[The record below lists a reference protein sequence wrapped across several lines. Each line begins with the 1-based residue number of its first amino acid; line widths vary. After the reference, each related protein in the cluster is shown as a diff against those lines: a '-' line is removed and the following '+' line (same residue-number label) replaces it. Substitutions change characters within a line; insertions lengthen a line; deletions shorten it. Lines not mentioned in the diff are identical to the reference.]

1 MRRPPPAGSWR
12 RPGRADG
19 IVRRRRA
26 LLPAANRSSVAP
38 IGVEAGAGE
47 DATVKLILRDGP
59 LDWRGVAA
67 VAEGSGLVLS
77 EGAWAAIAAAER
89 IVAAVAEHGPRAY
102 GVNTGVGALSD
113 TLVPRDQQARLS
125 RNLLMSHAAGVGEP
139 LPEAEV
145 RAVMAAQVNNHAHG
159 RSGLRVETVEA
170 LLGLLA
176 AGCCPEVP
184 ARGSV
189 GYLTHMAHIGLV
201 LIGEGRARVEGRLLE
216 GGAALSAIGRRPL
229 RLVAKEGLS
238 LVNGTPCAT
247 GLACLA
253 LHRIGRLLDGAD
265 AVAALTLEALGAG
278 IAAFDADVL
287 AVRRSPGLQAS
298 GAALRARLAG
308 SGALDRDGRTQDALS
323 LRAVPHL
330 HGAVRDAWAAAGAV
344 VDRELASVTDNPI
357 VSGTPEA
364 PVVQSEAHAVAPA
377 LALALDGFA
386 IAVAQL
392 AAMAERRLDRMLN
405 PAVSGLPPFLSA
417 DPGVGSGYMIA
428 QYTAAALVG
437 ENRRLAAPASLDGG
451 ITSALQED
459 VLAHPTAAAT
469 KLLAIVDNAERILG
483 IELLAGVDAHG
494 LADRQDW
501 APGTAVLL
509 AQVRARA
516 APYRDDRPLADHLAV
531 GRDLVR
537 AGLAPVP

>member
-1 MRRPPPAGSWR
+1 M
-12 RPGRADG
+12 
-19 IVRRRRA
+19 
-26 LLPAANRSSVAP
+26 
-38 IGVEAGAGE
+38 
-47 DATVKLILRDGP
+47 KQILRDEP

-67 VAEGSGLVLS
+67 VADGADLVLS
-77 EGAWAAIAAAER
+77 AGAWAAIAAAER
-89 IVAAVAEHGPRAY
+89 IVAAIAEHGPRAY
-102 GVNTGVGALSD
+102 GINTGVGALSD

-125 RNLLMSHAAGVGEP
+125 RNLLMSHAVGVGEP
-139 LPEAEV
+139 LPEADV
-145 RAVMAAQVNNHAHG
+145 RAIMTVQVNNYAHG

-170 LLGLLA
+170 LLALLGA
-176 AGCCPEVP
+176 SCCPEVP

-201 LIGEGRARVEGRLLE
+201 LIGEGRARVGGRRLE
-216 GGAALSAIGRRPL
+216 GDAALAAIGRRPL
-229 RLVAKEGLS
+229 SLVAKEGLS

-253 LHRIGRLLDGAD
+253 LHRIERLLEGAN
-265 AVAALTLEALGAG
+265 AVAALTIEALGAG
-278 IAAFDADVL
+278 VAAFDADVL
-287 AVRRSPGLQAS
+287 AVRRSPGLQAA

-308 SGALDRDGRTQDALS
+308 SGALDRDGRIQDALS
-323 LRAVPHL
+323 LRAVPQL

-364 PVVQSEAHAVAPA
+364 PVVRSEAHAVAPA
-377 LALALDGFA
+377 LALALDGLA

-405 PAVSGLPPFLSA
+405 PAVSGLPPFLSG

-483 IELLAGVDAHG
+483 IELVAGADAHDLAG
-494 LADRQDW
+494 RQDW

-516 APYRDDRPLADHLAV
+516 APYRDDRPLADHLAL

-537 AGLAPVP
+537 AGLASVP